1 MRKLHLF
8 FVLLVLTATAN
19 AQSPAAIEKSA
30 RGEPGAGKT
39 IEGYWQDS
47 ARRILF
53 ARDAPAS
60 YVYGRWTALDLE
72 QTYPSAK
79 RIRRTAT
86 GFELVDLLYGDEY
99 AIRVLK
105 AGEAGIEFV
114 RSSKS
119 PACAMHHA
127 CRLEGNELLCSLEN
141 ICRVDGRDVLD
152 WKGEERYVRRT
163 SCESGPRRE
172 AQGIPTRCQ

>member
-1 MRKLHLF
+1 MSKLYLSL
-8 FVLLVLTATAN
+8 VLLAFGTAVH
-19 AQSPAAIEKSA
+19 AQSSAVIEKSA
-30 RGEPGAGKT
+30 GSDRSAGNT
-39 IEGYWQDS
+39 MEGFWQDS

-60 YVYGRWTALDLE
+60 YVYGRWSALDLE

-105 AGEAGIEFV
+105 AGETGIEFT
-114 RSSKS
+114 RSSKF
-119 PACAMHHA
+119 PPCAMHHA

-152 WKGEERYVRRT
+152 WRGEERYVRRT

-172 AQGIPTRCQ
+172 AQGIPTRCR